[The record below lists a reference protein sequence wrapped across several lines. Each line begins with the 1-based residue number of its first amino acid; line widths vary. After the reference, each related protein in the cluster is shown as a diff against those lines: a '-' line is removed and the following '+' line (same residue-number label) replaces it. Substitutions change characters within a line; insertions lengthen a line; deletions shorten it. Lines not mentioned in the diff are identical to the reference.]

1 MSEHAAQTGA
11 SGGRPQ
17 ALTPTPGQ
25 TVGPFFG
32 FALPFADGQ
41 HLVPPGSP
49 GSVRLHGT
57 VYDGQGQP
65 IPDAMLELWQ
75 ADASGALPT
84 AHGSLIRDGHTFTG
98 WGRTGT
104 DNVGGYSFTTV
115 EPGVVQEGSARFF
128 SVVVFARGLLDK
140 LHTRVYLPED
150 SGAHTQ
156 DSLLS
161 GLTDAERETLV
172 ATRETSGALR
182 WDIRLQGDRETVFL
196 DYWSAADDAPSAQV
210 SGR

>member
-17 ALTPTPGQ
+17 DLTPTPGQ

-128 SVVVFARGLLDK
+128 SVVVFALPDEIMGEAV
-140 LHTRVYLPED
+140 TAAVQPED
-150 SGAHTQ
+150 GPSEELRQRLLTSCNAHLPSYKVPRHLFFVDEFPLNSSNKVDRT
-156 DSLLS
+156 
-161 GLTDAERETLV
+161 
-172 ATRETSGALR
+172 
-182 WDIRLQGDRETVFL
+182 RLQEI
-196 DYWSAADDAPSAQV
+196 AAVGLRRP
-210 SGR
+210 